1 MHGYTLSQLPLY
13 PSSQWFKLIIIDYI
27 GVFFAEA
34 LEALLNRI
42 QVDIE
47 VDSNLNSL
55 RKGDLQVKCKLILR
69 NVIGNVR
76 RDP

>member
-1 MHGYTLSQLPLY
+1 MC
-13 PSSQWFKLIIIDYI
+13 
-27 GVFFAEA
+27 FFAEA

-55 RKGDLQVKCKLILR
+55 RKGDLRVTFKLITR
-69 NVIGNVR
+69 KVIGNVR
-76 RDP
+76 HDP

>member
-1 MHGYTLSQLPLY
+1 MHICRIINFIKFILSVLFP
-13 PSSQWFKLIIIDYI
+13 
-27 GVFFAEA
+27 AEA

-55 RKGDLQVKCKLILR
+55 TKGDLDIL
-69 NVIGNVR
+69 
-76 RDP
+76 